1 MVLPLTNTGEYI
13 DWQSGMPKYHSLH
26 VSLHPAGRRPSTSL
40 LSAPFVRT
48 SFGARSFSVAASKI
62 WNSLPPSLR
71 TCTGLDTLP
80 SSRQDPL
87 LPASV
92 LTIVRVYKLY
102 LLTYFAPHSFTT
114 SHLSIPRTTLST
126 RLSTVGDCAFPVAAA
141 VSPIISTP
149 LLLVCC

>member
-1 MVLPLTNTGEYI
+1 MSISTGNLACPSI
-13 DWQSGMPKYHSLH
+13 A
-26 VSLHPAGRRPSTSL
+26 VSICPLHPVGRRPSTRL

-48 SFGARSFSVAASKI
+48 SFGARSFSVAAPKI

-102 LLTYFAPHSFTT
+102 LLTYFAPPS
-114 SHLSIPRTTLST
+114 PRATGPYPGQHVP
-126 RLSTVGDCAFPVAAA
+126 RVC
-141 VSPIISTP
+141 P
-149 LLLVCC
+149 LLVTAPFLWLQLSLLSLVRRCCWFAAERPPEKR